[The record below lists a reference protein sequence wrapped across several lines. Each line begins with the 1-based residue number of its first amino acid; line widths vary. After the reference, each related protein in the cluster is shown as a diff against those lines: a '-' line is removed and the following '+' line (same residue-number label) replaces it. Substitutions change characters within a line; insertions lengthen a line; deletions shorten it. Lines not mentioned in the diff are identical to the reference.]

1 MGIFDRLSTLI
12 KSNLNDLI
20 STAENPE
27 KMLNQIIVDMRNQLA
42 KAKQQVAASI
52 ADEKRLKD
60 QADAEFK
67 LADDWDKR
75 AMLAVN
81 EGRDD
86 LAKQALLRGQEHLEH
101 GQQLAATWEAHRSET
116 EKLKQSLRD
125 LNDKIEEAKRKKNLL
140 LARQRRAEAQARI
153 SQTMSGMGDNSAFE
167 AFARM
172 EEKISTNERQL
183 QAAQEIDEEFSG
195 DRLAGQFKQLERSA
209 GGANADSQL
218 LQLKQRMGMLPAG
231 APAAARQLAAGATEA
246 APVAAIA
253 AASVQP
259 TAAQLAAGEKAKT
272 EELDLIAEIESLRE
286 TKP

>member
-101 GQQLAATWEAHRSET
+101 GQQLASTWEAHRSET

-231 APAAARQLAAGATEA
+231 APAASKQLAAGATEA

>member
-1 MGIFDRLSTLI
+1 MGIIDRLSSLLR
-12 KSNLNDLI
+12 SNINDLI
-20 STAENPE
+20 SSAENPE

-67 LADDWDKR
+67 LSDDWEKR
-75 AMLAVN
+75 AMLAVQ

-101 GQQLAATWEAHRSET
+101 AQALATTWEQHKMET
-116 EKLKQSLRD
+116 EKLKGSLRD

-153 SQTMSGMGDNSAFE
+153 SQTMSGLSDKSAFE

-172 EEKISTNERQL
+172 EEKIGMNERQL

-195 DRLAGQFKQLERSA
+195 DRLAGEFKQLERMS
-209 GGANADSQL
+209 GGATADAQL
-218 LQLKQRMGMLPAG
+218 LQVKQRMGMLPAG
-231 APAAARQLAAGATEA
+231 APASSKQLGAGAGAASPAPAEAPAQIAAPKAQTEA
-246 APVAAIA
+246 
-253 AASVQP
+253 QR
-259 TAAQLAAGEKAKT
+259 TAEH
-272 EELDLIAEIESLRE
+272 DLMAEIDGLRDP
-286 TKP
+286 KPRS